1 MKLKSRKRVLVVG
14 PSSGKGGIASVL
26 RMHRKMTVWKSM
38 NCYLLATFDDR
49 NLWMKL
55 LVILKAYAIAPFLI
69 LRSSLVHIHLAA
81 QTSMIRKLPFVVLC
95 KILRKPLLVHLHAAG
110 EVPLFQ
116 KTPQWIVRLTFLLS
130 NRVVVLSS
138 AWADMVLT
146 HVPQTRIVI
155 MHNPVATPFVLRKR
169 SLDDPPVVLY
179 VGKLEARKGY
189 ADLLAAAAEV
199 LPSFPNLQIWL
210 LGNGEVRE
218 AQERAKSLR
227 IERSVRVMG
236 WVDACELDEYYRRAS
251 IFCLP
256 SFDEGL
262 PMALLEAMSYS
273 LPVICTPVGG
283 VPDIISDGKNGL
295 FAKAGDADSIRDS
308 LLLLLGLP
316 DLADRL
322 GANAARTVE
331 EQCGMDRIEVQLQDL
346 YDTVESEWHIRR
358 QGFRESTQA
367 TAE

>member
-1 MKLKSRKRVLVVG
+1 
-14 PSSGKGGIASVL
+14 
-26 RMHRKMTVWKSM
+26 M
-38 NCYLLATFDDR
+38 NCYLLPTFDDR

-55 LVILKAYAIAPFLI
+55 LVMLRAYTFAPFLI

-81 QTSMIRKLPFVVLC
+81 QTSMIRKLPFILLC
-95 KILRKPLLVHLHAAG
+95 KIMRKPLIVHLHAAG
-110 EVPLFQ
+110 EIPLFER
-116 KTPQWIVRLTFLLS
+116 TPQWIVRLTFLLS

-138 AWADMVLT
+138 AWAEIVLT
-146 HVPQTRIVI
+146 HVPETRVVI
-155 MHNPVATPFVLRKR
+155 LHNPVAIPLDLRPR
-169 SLDDPPVVLY
+169 GLDHPPVVLY

-189 ADLLAAAAEV
+189 ADLLAAVAEV
-199 LPSFPNLQIWL
+199 LPGFPDLQVCL
-210 LGNGEVRE
+210 LGNGEVLE
-218 AQERAKSLR
+218 AQQRAKSLG
-227 IERSVRVMG
+227 IEKSVRILG
-236 WVDACELDEYYRRAS
+236 WVDASQLDAYYRRAS

-262 PMALLEAMSYS
+262 PMALLEAMSYA
-273 LPVICTPVGG
+273 LPVVCTAVGG

-295 FAKAGDADSIRDS
+295 FAQAGDAGSIRDL

-316 DLADRL
+316 GLADRL

-331 EQCGMDRIEVQLQDL
+331 EQCGLDRIEVQLQDL
-346 YDTVESEWHIRR
+346 YDTVESEWRIRR